1 MGTRADRL
9 QGKAASLYGHVRDR
23 RELLELLAESILD
36 PVRPAR
42 GRSPW
47 RPAVLDAAAALGDRV
62 AAQKDANRILL
73 EVPESLA
80 NSATYTEI
88 KRELQSGGLQP
99 DEASEVALMVMVDVI
114 TAPAPTKEPAAD
126 AGSAAPHAIDPGSRG
141 RLRRPGSN
149 IQGLIPTRHDP

>member
-36 PVRPAR
+36 TVRPAR

-80 NSATYTEI
+80 GSATYAEL
-88 KRELQSGGLQP
+88 KKELQSAGLEP
-99 DEASEVALMVMVDVI
+99 GEASEVALMVMVDVI
-114 TAPAPTKEPAAD
+114 TSPAPTTEPAAD
-126 AGSAAPHAIDPGSRG
+126 PGSVASIPIG
-141 RLRRPGSN
+141 PGPPG
-149 IQGLIPTRHDP
+149 GLAPPAPNTQCLYHT